1 MTRRPPVSLLL
12 SLVML
17 LAAASPVQAFI
28 YGPALYPGRRLLQQ
42 SSRRCAG
49 ISLHCSTLKADGGS
63 EGSRGGE
70 ASSSSSSS
78 SSSSLSSSPASMEE
92 LERLFEQR
100 IAEAAPAMLEQL
112 NSGPGAVAVVDNLLG
127 LDHCLAMRREAI
139 AVTEQDL
146 LLGSASAYS
155 TAPPKTFEE
164 RYGDEPGISAGVLTP
179 GTR

>member
-70 ASSSSSSS
+70 PSSSPSSSSSS
-78 SSSSLSSSPASMEE
+78 PASLEE
-92 LERLFEQR
+92 LERIFEQR

-146 LLGSASAYS
+146 LFGLC
-155 TAPPKTFEE
+155 E
-164 RYGDEPGISAGVLTP
+164 RLFHRPSKDL
-179 GTR
+179 

>member
-17 LAAASPVQAFI
+17 LAAASHVQAFI
-28 YGPALYPGRRLLQQ
+28 YGPALYPGRRLLQP

-70 ASSSSSSS
+70 PSSSSSS
-78 SSSSLSSSPASMEE
+78 PASLEE

-127 LDHCLAMRREAI
+127 LDNCLAMRREAI

>member
-1 MTRRPPVSLLL
+1 MTTRRPQASLLL
-12 SLVML
+12 SLAML
-17 LAAASPVQAFI
+17 LAAASPVQAFV
-28 YGPALYPGRRLLQQ
+28 YGPALRLGRLPLQP

-49 ISLHCSTLKADGGS
+49 ISLHCSTVKADGGS

-70 ASSSSSSS
+70 PSSSSSSS
-78 SSSSLSSSPASMEE
+78 SPASLEE
-92 LERLFEQR
+92 LERLFERR

-164 RYGDEPGISAGVLTP
+164 RYGDEPGISAGVLTQ
-179 GTR
+179 GSR